1 MRPDRIVV
9 GEIRRGEA
17 LDLVQSMISGHAGSL
32 TTVHATTAADA
43 AIRLETLSLMSDV
56 ALPVHV
62 ARTQVASAV
71 QVIVQIGRFLD
82 GSRKLRA
89 ITECLGLDDKG
100 NYRFQDLY
108 RFEAEG
114 LNAEGRL
121 MGELKPTGVIPTF
134 HEEAGQMGYQDR
146 VILTKKLFP
155 TGSLA

>member
-1 MRPDRIVV
+1 
-9 GEIRRGEA
+9 
-17 LDLVQSMISGHAGSL
+17 
-32 TTVHATTAADA
+32 
-43 AIRLETLSLMSDV
+43 V

-121 MGELKPTGVIPTF
+121 MGDLKPTGVVPTF
-134 HEEAGQMGYQDR
+134 HDEASQMGYQDR
-146 VILTKKLFP
+146 VKLTRKLFP
-155 TGSLA
+155 AEPKGL